1 MTPSRHSDAL
11 RAAQLYYLQDLTMD
25 AIARELRTSRS
36 TVSRLLSSARES
48 GLVQIQI
55 RSPLDTG
62 PELASMIRAEYKVDV
77 HVVPVVDT
85 LNEAETL
92 DRVAMQAARTIG
104 PLVDSNAIIG
114 VAWGSTLSAVSRH
127 LTRKI
132 THDSVIVQLNGA
144 GNMQTTGITYA
155 SDIMRR
161 FGSAYGARVEQFP
174 VPAFFDHAATKKAM
188 WNERSVQRIL
198 ELQARM
204 SIAIFG
210 VGSVDADYP
219 SHVYAGGYLDED
231 DLNVLANSDVVG
243 DVATVFF
250 RADGSSDGITL
261 NERSTGPDL
270 AQLRQVRRRICVVS
284 GASKFN
290 GLRGALAAGLA
301 TDLILDEA
309 SARRLVSF
317 DGLGAE
323 PACRGERSGAR
334 GVGKVEVMK
343 PSPRL
348 SLNNGV
354 LIDQLGFGLYKVPPG
369 DAAGLVSM
377 ALEAGYRH
385 FDTAAMYG
393 NETGVGRGIGS
404 LSGFSSHDDA
414 RGGSGESSPALSR
427 EDLFVTTKLWNDDQ
441 GYDATLRAFDTS
453 MANLGLEYVD
463 LYLIHWPCPQR
474 GLYPESYRAMETLYR
489 EGRARA
495 IGVSNFQPAHLD
507 RLLQTAEVVPAVNQ
521 IELHPW
527 LQQEELRTLHR
538 ELGSPPRRGARW
550 AAARSC
556 RIRWCWTSPP
566 RTAGPRRRSSSAGM
580 SSSAMS
586 PSPRRAPTTGS
597 ARTWTSSAS
606 ASTTPPWQALA
617 GLERGFRTGSHPDSV
632 N

>member
-1 MTPSRHSDAL
+1 MSPTRPSDAL

-36 TVSRLLSSARES
+36 TVSRLLSAARET

-62 PELASMIRAEYKVDV
+62 PELASRIRAEYKVDV

-132 THDSVIVQLNGA
+132 THDSIIVQLNGA

-174 VPAFFDHAATKKAM
+174 VPAFFDHAATKRAM

-198 ELQARM
+198 QLQSRM

-219 SHVYAGGYLDED
+219 SHVYAGGYLDEE
-231 DLNVLANSDVVG
+231 DLSVLAGSDVVG

-284 GASKFN
+284 GASKIN

-309 SARRLVSF
+309 SARRLVSTE
-317 DGLGAE
+317 GL
-323 PACRGERSGAR
+323 S
-334 GVGKVEVMK
+334 
-343 PSPRL
+343 
-348 SLNNGV
+348 
-354 LIDQLGFGLYKVPPG
+354 
-369 DAAGLVSM
+369 
-377 ALEAGYRH
+377 
-385 FDTAAMYG
+385 
-393 NETGVGRGIGS
+393 
-404 LSGFSSHDDA
+404 
-414 RGGSGESSPALSR
+414 
-427 EDLFVTTKLWNDDQ
+427 
-441 GYDATLRAFDTS
+441 
-453 MANLGLEYVD
+453 
-463 LYLIHWPCPQR
+463 
-474 GLYPESYRAMETLYR
+474 
-489 EGRARA
+489 
-495 IGVSNFQPAHLD
+495 
-507 RLLQTAEVVPAVNQ
+507 
-521 IELHPW
+521 
-527 LQQEELRTLHR
+527 
-538 ELGSPPRRGARW
+538 
-550 AAARSC
+550 
-556 RIRWCWTSPP
+556 
-566 RTAGPRRRSSSAGM
+566 
-580 SSSAMS
+580 
-586 PSPRRAPTTGS
+586 
-597 ARTWTSSAS
+597 
-606 ASTTPPWQALA
+606 
-617 GLERGFRTGSHPDSV
+617 
-632 N
+632 

>member
-1 MTPSRHSDAL
+1 MRARRGAPPFKTILWTNGKWSQALCTNVQNGKSELPSRQSDAL

-62 PELASMIRAEYKVDV
+62 PELESMIRAEYKVDV

-198 ELQARM
+198 ELQTRM

-231 DLNVLANSDVVG
+231 DLNILASSDVVG

-250 RADGSSDGITL
+250 RADGSSDGIIL

-284 GASKFN
+284 GASKIN

-309 SARRLVSF
+309 TARRLVRF
-317 DGLGAE
+317 DGL
-323 PACRGERSGAR
+323 S
-334 GVGKVEVMK
+334 
-343 PSPRL
+343 
-348 SLNNGV
+348 
-354 LIDQLGFGLYKVPPG
+354 
-369 DAAGLVSM
+369 
-377 ALEAGYRH
+377 
-385 FDTAAMYG
+385 
-393 NETGVGRGIGS
+393 
-404 LSGFSSHDDA
+404 
-414 RGGSGESSPALSR
+414 
-427 EDLFVTTKLWNDDQ
+427 
-441 GYDATLRAFDTS
+441 
-453 MANLGLEYVD
+453 
-463 LYLIHWPCPQR
+463 
-474 GLYPESYRAMETLYR
+474 
-489 EGRARA
+489 
-495 IGVSNFQPAHLD
+495 
-507 RLLQTAEVVPAVNQ
+507 
-521 IELHPW
+521 
-527 LQQEELRTLHR
+527 
-538 ELGSPPRRGARW
+538 
-550 AAARSC
+550 
-556 RIRWCWTSPP
+556 
-566 RTAGPRRRSSSAGM
+566 
-580 SSSAMS
+580 
-586 PSPRRAPTTGS
+586 
-597 ARTWTSSAS
+597 
-606 ASTTPPWQALA
+606 
-617 GLERGFRTGSHPDSV
+617 
-632 N
+632 

>member
-1 MTPSRHSDAL
+1 VQDGKCQVSSRHSDAL

-48 GLVQIQI
+48 GLVQVQI

-62 PELASMIRAEYKVDV
+62 PELERMIRAEYKVDV
-77 HVVPVVDT
+77 HVVPVLDT

-198 ELQARM
+198 ALQARM

-219 SHVYAGGYLDED
+219 SHVYAGGYLDEE
-231 DLNVLANSDVVG
+231 DLNILASSEVVG

-250 RADGSSDGITL
+250 RADGSADGIVL

-270 AQLRQVRRRICVVS
+270 AQLRQVRLRICVVS
-284 GASKFN
+284 GASKIN

-309 SARRLVSF
+309 SARRLV
-317 DGLGAE
+317 
-323 PACRGERSGAR
+323 R
-334 GVGKVEVMK
+334 
-343 PSPRL
+343 
-348 SLNNGV
+348 
-354 LIDQLGFGLYKVPPG
+354 ID
-369 DAAGLVSM
+369 
-377 ALEAGYRH
+377 
-385 FDTAAMYG
+385 
-393 NETGVGRGIGS
+393 
-404 LSGFSSHDDA
+404 
-414 RGGSGESSPALSR
+414 GGS
-427 EDLFVTTKLWNDDQ
+427 
-441 GYDATLRAFDTS
+441 
-453 MANLGLEYVD
+453 
-463 LYLIHWPCPQR
+463 
-474 GLYPESYRAMETLYR
+474 
-489 EGRARA
+489 
-495 IGVSNFQPAHLD
+495 
-507 RLLQTAEVVPAVNQ
+507 
-521 IELHPW
+521 
-527 LQQEELRTLHR
+527 
-538 ELGSPPRRGARW
+538 
-550 AAARSC
+550 
-556 RIRWCWTSPP
+556 
-566 RTAGPRRRSSSAGM
+566 
-580 SSSAMS
+580 
-586 PSPRRAPTTGS
+586 
-597 ARTWTSSAS
+597 
-606 ASTTPPWQALA
+606 
-617 GLERGFRTGSHPDSV
+617 
-632 N
+632 